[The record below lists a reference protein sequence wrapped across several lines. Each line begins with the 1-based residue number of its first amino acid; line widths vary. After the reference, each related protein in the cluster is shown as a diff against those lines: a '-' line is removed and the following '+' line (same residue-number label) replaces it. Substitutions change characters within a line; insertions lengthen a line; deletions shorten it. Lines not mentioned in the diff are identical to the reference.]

1 MTKSIYE
8 IDMMRKELRELAE
21 IQNLGIGPQA
31 RKSLHDRMLTVAFQL
46 QEATA

>member
-1 MTKSIYE
+1 MTNSKSNVE
-8 IDMMRKELRELAE
+8 MRKELRELAE

-46 QEATA
+46 QEATT